1 MDKVRQNK
9 IALIIFLLPATI
21 LFTIIIIVP
30 ILMSGYY
37 SLLKWDGMTTGKF
50 IGFDNYINLFKDSS
64 IQFSK
69 TLWHAVV
76 IAIFSVFI
84 QLPISLGLALIL
96 AKGIKGERFFLSVFF
111 IPVLISSVVI
121 GQLWL
126 KIYNPNYG
134 LLNAFLKTVGL
145 SGWVHTWLGEEKTAL
160 AAVMVPILWQFIGYH
175 MLLFYAGIKSVPKE
189 LIEAAQVDSATSWQV
204 NTKIIIPQIKPIIRM
219 CVIFAVVGSFKT
231 FDMIYVLTNG
241 GPAHAS
247 EVPSTLMINLIFGR
261 NQYGFGSAVAVIII
275 ILCFAFAIGIKRIFK
290 VEGE

>member
-1 MDKVRQNK
+1 MDKVRRNK

-21 LFTIIIIVP
+21 LFTIIIIIP
-30 ILMSGYY
+30 IFMSGYY

-50 IGFDNYINLFKDSS
+50 IGFDNYINLFKDPS

-69 TLWHAVV
+69 TLGHAVI
-76 IAIFSVFI
+76 IAVFSVFI
-84 QLPISLGLALIL
+84 QLPISLSLALIL

-134 LLNAFLKTVGL
+134 LLNALLKSIGL
-145 SGWVHTWLGEEKTAL
+145 SGWVHTWLGEENTAL
-160 AAVMVPILWQFIGYH
+160 AAVMIPILWQFIGYH

-189 LIEAAQVDSATSWQV
+189 LIEAAQVDSATSWQI

-219 CVIFAVVGSFKT
+219 CVIFATVGSFKT

-261 NQYGFGSAVAVIII
+261 NQYGFGSAVAVMII
-275 ILCFAFAIGIKRIFK
+275 ILCFAFAIGIKKIFR

>member
-1 MDKVRQNK
+1 MDKVRKNK
-9 IALIIFLLPATI
+9 TALVIFLLPATI

-30 ILMSGYY
+30 IFMSGYY

-69 TLWHAVV
+69 TLWHAVI
-76 IAIFSVFI
+76 IAIFSVII
-84 QLPISLGLALIL
+84 QLPISLCLALIL

-160 AAVMVPILWQFIGYH
+160 AAVMVPIIWQFIGYH

-189 LIEAAQVDSATSWQV
+189 LIEAAQVDGATSQKI

-219 CVIFAVVGSFKT
+219 CVIFAIVGSFKS

-241 GPAHAS
+241 GPSHAS

-275 ILCFAFAIGIKRIFK
+275 ILCFTFAIGIKKIVK

>member
-1 MDKVRQNK
+1 MDKVRRNK
-9 IALIIFLLPATI
+9 TALVIFLLPATI
-21 LFTIIIIVP
+21 LFAVIIIIP
-30 ILMSGYY
+30 IFMSGYY
-37 SLLKWDGMTTGKF
+37 SLLEWDGITKGTFVGL
-50 IGFDNYINLFKDSS
+50 DNYINLFKDQS

-69 TLWHAVV
+69 TLWHAVI
-76 IAIFSVFI
+76 IALCSVFI

-134 LLNAFLKTVGL
+134 LLNTFLKMVGL
-145 SGWVHTWLGEEKTAL
+145 SEWVHTWLGEEKTAL
-160 AAVMVPILWQFIGYH
+160 AAVMIPILWQFIGYH

-189 LIEAAQVDSATSWQV
+189 LIEAAQVDGATPRQI

-219 CVIFAVVGSFKT
+219 CLIFAIVGSFKT

-261 NQYGFGSAVAVIII
+261 NQYGLGSAVAVMII
-275 ILCFAFAIGIKRIFK
+275 ILCFVFAVGIKKIFK

>member
-1 MDKVRQNK
+1 MEKVRRNK

-21 LFTIIIIVP
+21 LFTIIIIIP
-30 ILMSGYY
+30 IFMSGYY

-50 IGFDNYINLFKDSS
+50 IGFDNYIKLFKDPS

-69 TLWHAVV
+69 TLWHAVI
-76 IAIFSVFI
+76 IAVFSVFI

-134 LLNAFLKTVGL
+134 LLNALLKSVGL
-145 SGWVHTWLGEEKTAL
+145 SGWVHTWLGEENTAL

-189 LIEAAQVDSATSWQV
+189 LIEAAQVDSASSWQI

-219 CVIFAVVGSFKT
+219 CVIFATVGSFKT

-261 NQYGFGSAVAVIII
+261 NQYGFGSAVAVMII
-275 ILCFAFAIGIKRIFK
+275 ILCFAFAIGIKKIFR
-290 VEGE
+290 VEGV

>member
-1 MDKVRQNK
+1 
-9 IALIIFLLPATI
+9 
-21 LFTIIIIVP
+21 
-30 ILMSGYY
+30 
-37 SLLKWDGMTTGKF
+37 
-50 IGFDNYINLFKDSS
+50 
-64 IQFSK
+64 
-69 TLWHAVV
+69 
-76 IAIFSVFI
+76 
-84 QLPISLGLALIL
+84 
-96 AKGIKGERFFLSVFF
+96 
-111 IPVLISSVVI
+111 
-121 GQLWL
+121 
-126 KIYNPNYG
+126 
-134 LLNAFLKTVGL
+134 
-145 SGWVHTWLGEEKTAL
+145 
-160 AAVMVPILWQFIGYH
+160 

-247 EVPSTLMINLIFGR
+247 EVPSTLMINLIFGH